1 VRGGRTPPT
10 PTLPRSRGDRRSPLP
25 HQAKQSFAESKGG
38 GSKRE
43 PASSIS
49 SASLPSPSPFA
60 GPSTSAQ
67 EGRGGG
73 NLSAAQTCPHCRKP
87 AALCVCAAIHPIETR
102 AELVILQHPQEQG
115 HALGTAYL
123 AHRQFAN
130 SRLVIG
136 LSWPSLAAALGR
148 PSAEPRRWGVLYLGP
163 HKPGAVARV
172 LGVVDAE
179 GTALA
184 DQDLLLAALE
194 GIILLDGSW
203 SQAKALWWRNPWLL
217 KLRRLVLAP
226 PRPSRYGELRKEPRP
241 DSVSTIEAA
250 AFALAAIEGD
260 ATIAER
266 GLAPLVRL
274 IALSGSG
281 KAPRARDRRRRKGR

>member
-1 VRGGRTPPT
+1 VR
-10 PTLPRSRGDRRSPLP
+10 S
-25 HQAKQSFAESKGG
+25 G
-38 GSKRE
+38 GS
-43 PASSIS
+43 
-49 SASLPSPSPFA
+49 
-60 GPSTSAQ
+60 
-67 EGRGGG
+67 
-73 NLSAAQTCPHCRKP
+73 LSAAQTCPHCRKP
-87 AALCVCAAIHPIETR
+87 IPLCVCAAIAPIETR

-123 AHRQFAN
+123 AHRQFAR

-148 PSAEPRRWGVLYLGP
+148 PTADARRWGVLYLGP
-163 HKPGAVARV
+163 HKKLAARRV
-172 LGVVDAE
+172 LSVVDAE
-179 GTALA
+179 GAALA
-184 DQDLLLAALE
+184 DQDHLLAALD

-226 PRPSRYGELRKEPRP
+226 PRPSLYGALRKEPRP

-250 AFALAAIEGD
+250 AFALAEIEGD
-260 ATIAER
+260 ATIAAR

-274 IALSGSG
+274 LALSGGG
-281 KAPRARDRRRRKGR
+281 KTPRAPDRRRHVRR